1 MNISQPG
8 EYSAKIQMIGQF
20 WKQDE
25 LNLFK
30 KQIKE
35 LCDTGIKQ
43 IIVDLFRLSFI
54 SSQGLGLLV
63 TTFSELK
70 KNFANIEFIPST
82 KGWFIERLRAK
93 LVDLSAYK
101 SNEIVAGNI
110 SDILVKFKKH

>member
-1 MNISQPG
+1 MEMNISQPG

-25 LNLFK
+25 LNLFR

-35 LCDTGIKQ
+35 LYDTGVKQ
-43 IIVDLFRLSFI
+43 IIIDLFRLSFI

-70 KNFANIEFIPST
+70 KKDCELILSRP
-82 KGWFIERLRAK
+82 KGCVKEMI
-93 LVDLSAYK
+93 DLSGFDMFMK
-101 SNEIVAGNI
+101 VVE
-110 SDILVKFKKH
+110 SDEDS

>member
-1 MNISQPG
+1 MEMNISQPG
-8 EYSAKIQMIGQF
+8 EFSAKIQMIGQF

-70 KNFANIEFIPST
+70 KKDCELILSRP
-82 KGWFIERLRAK
+82 KGCVKEMI
-93 LVDLSAYK
+93 DLSGFDMFMK
-101 SNEIVAGNI
+101 VVE
-110 SDILVKFKKH
+110 SDEGS

>member
-1 MNISQPG
+1 MEMNISQSG
-8 EYSAKIQMIGQF
+8 EYSARIQMIGQF

-70 KNFANIEFIPST
+70 KKDCELILSRP
-82 KGWFIERLRAK
+82 KGCVKEMI
-93 LVDLSAYK
+93 DLSGFDMFMK
-101 SNEIVAGNI
+101 VVE
-110 SDILVKFKKH
+110 SDEEY